1 MQSVMFS
8 VGDDMYDN
16 DSLSVILSLEQNI
29 ESLQSKVYSMSI
41 SIKFLSLVK

>member
-1 MQSVMFS
+1 
-8 VGDDMYDN
+8 MYDN

>member
-1 MQSVMFS
+1 MQSIMFS
-8 VGDDMYDN
+8 VGDDIYDN